1 MKFTFDMFFFF
12 MNCFNMFLHIPF
24 LTTVVTNLM
33 FEWFPLLMNQF
44 SMSEFNNFTFA
55 WFFLLSVLILFPMNH
70 NEMYL
75 VSRSSRSQKRSSH
88 CTPASPALTK
98 TSSVDL
104 IHLTNCGQNLFEA
117 KSIFFFGF
125 SIFVIEYHSH
135 ALM

>member
-98 TSSVDL
+98 TSSVGL
-104 IHLTNCGQNLFEA
+104 ISSAKWGQKHFQAKFRYFLWMLNLCDRI
-117 KSIFFFGF
+117 S
-125 SIFVIEYHSH
+125 
-135 ALM
+135 